1 MILQR
6 LTLED
11 AATRLGFIDR
21 RAAERWCRSH
31 GITVCCE
38 KRKKFVMNA
47 DLERVLQTNYIGGIK
62 KEFPDKYQEIYKAW
76 LNDDFLEIFHIMND
90 DTTVSNSSDN
100 ASNSTYI
107 PKSKN
112 AQDFLKNI

>member
-21 RAAERWCRSH
+21 RAAERWCRSN
-31 GITVCCE
+31 GIPVCCE

-62 KEFPDKYQEIYKAW
+62 KEYPDKYKEIYKAW
-76 LNDDFLEIFHIMND
+76 VNDDFLEIFHIMND
-90 DTTVSNSSDN
+90 DPVSEETEN
-100 ASNSTYI
+100 ASRSTYI
-107 PKSKN
+107 PRSKH